1 MRLYFVLEDSDSSL
15 YCKAVYRVGT
25 IPYEENCYYADIE
38 GVCDIDT
45 DYLIPFNVEEFIDWG
60 VYKDGQFIS
69 DDELDPTSEGSA
81 TWGTL
86 VRVYKEG
93 KNLGTF
99 FRPDDE
105 TEELIPIE
113 QND

>member
-15 YCKAVYRVGT
+15 YGKAVYRVGT

-38 GVCDIDT
+38 GICDIDT

-60 VYKDGQFIS
+60 AYKDGQFIS
-69 DDELDPTSEGSA
+69 DDDIDSVPDRVKN
-81 TWGTL
+81 WGTL

-99 FRPDDE
+99 FRPDE
-105 TEELIPIE
+105 SEELIPIE
-113 QND
+113 QYD

>member
-38 GVCDIDT
+38 GICDIDV

-60 VYKDGQFIS
+60 IYENGQFVS
-69 DDELDPTSEGSA
+69 DEDLVYTDDTN
-81 TWGTL
+81 WGTL

-99 FRPDDE
+99 FRPDE
-105 TEELIPIE
+105 AEELIPIE
-113 QND
+113 QNG

>member
-15 YCKAVYRVGT
+15 YGKAVYRVGT
-25 IPYEENCYYADIE
+25 IPYEDNCYYADIE
-38 GVCDIDT
+38 GFCDIDVN
-45 DYLIPFNVEEFIDWG
+45 YLTPFNVEEFIDWG
-60 VYKDGQFIS
+60 IYENGQFVS
-69 DDELDPTSEGSA
+69 DEDLVYTDDTN
-81 TWGTL
+81 WGTL

-99 FRPDDE
+99 FRPDEAD
-105 TEELIPIE
+105 ELIPIE

>member
-38 GVCDIDT
+38 GVCDIDV

-60 VYKDGQFIS
+60 IYENGQFVS
-69 DDELDPTSEGSA
+69 DEDLVYTDDTN
-81 TWGTL
+81 WGTL

-113 QND
+113 QYD

>member
-69 DDELDPTSEGSA
+69 DDDIDSGPDRVKN
-81 TWGTL
+81 WGTL

-105 TEELIPIE
+105 VEELIPIE